1 MPVTPAL
8 RRLRQKDVF
17 WVSLEVPASKSLS
30 PKAISLSPPSH
41 SQMQSRMEFLITS
54 FQSHSCK
61 WVAMCSC
68 WKTSSQSSTAST
80 PTFPFSPTTPR
91 GLYHQRLSSLT
102 FRIHVILCA
111 YLSPVLRGCSGGG
124 GCLLAIVLFCCS
136 KSVIMKR
143 GSLWLFFGCMLKC
156 GSSCRGQLHCTHR
169 LAGPHAQNIH

>member
-1 MPVTPAL
+1 MGGHV
-8 RRLRQKDVF
+8 
-17 WVSLEVPASKSLS
+17 
-30 PKAISLSPPSH
+30 
-41 SQMQSRMEFLITS
+41 
-54 FQSHSCK
+54 
-61 WVAMCSC
+61 CSC

-102 FRIHVILCA
+102 FGIHVILCA
-111 YLSPVLRGCSGGG
+111 FLSPVLRGCSGGG

-156 GSSCRGQLHCTHR
+156 GSSCRGQLHYTHR
-169 LAGPHAQNIH
+169 LVGPHAQNIHWSLSAFSQHGLIYYNNVLLGLLMSLSAVIITGAITVT